1 MGTKAKNLIEM
12 TTLHELEPLA
22 IQFLHALVSL
32 VHDCVNI
39 TDQSQS
45 TKPSTSNVFAVGE
58 KDASKFNVKD
68 AYLLELINIIFYIE
82 CLFSHSFAD
91 LQKPQVELDGK
102 ACVAVGQNGLVA
114 LYDILFI
121 QLDVTSSQLLVT
133 DNNFKN
139 AEFRVHLGQTVNSL
153 LALRSIPIFNE
164 NDAIS
169 TRKAPYEENELGH
182 HQYFELMVLVGPEEY
197 ELIQKVLV
205 KVLVYS
211 PQR

>member
-1 MGTKAKNLIEM
+1 MGTKAKKLIER

-22 IQFLHALVSL
+22 MQSLHELVSL

-45 TKPSTSNVFAVGE
+45 TEPSTSNVFAIGE
-58 KDASKFNVKD
+58 KDASKFNIKD
-68 AYLLELINIIFYIE
+68 AYLLESINRIFYIE

-102 ACVAVGQNGLVA
+102 ACAAVGQNGLMA
-114 LYDILFI
+114 LYDTLYS

-139 AEFRVHLGQTVNSL
+139 ADFRVQLGQIVNSL

-169 TRKAPYEENELGH
+169 TRKAPYDVEKGF
-182 HQYFELMVLVGPEEY
+182 YV
-197 ELIQKVLV
+197 
-205 KVLVYS
+205 
-211 PQR
+211 